1 MEPDD
6 YISKAVSWEISNN
19 YADLIK
25 SVLDNQDKK
34 KLFNPEIVTPDQAVR
49 HAETP
54 ALKRA
59 WDDYITLWKLTHG
72 D

>member
-6 YISKAVSWEISNN
+6 YKVVSWELRHD
-19 YADLIK
+19 YKDLLEA
-25 SVLDNQDKK
+25 VLKHDTKK
-34 KLFNPEIVTPDQAVR
+34 KFNPDIVTPDQAIR